1 VEGVVFVGAEVLVH
15 LRLPGG
21 AVLRALHRHL
31 PGAEPAPGVG
41 EQAWI
46 RYEPGAVHLMRSAS

>member
-1 VEGVVFVGAEVLVH
+1 VQVH